1 MSAPPSKPNLDHM
14 FDVFF
19 GKLPKD
25 WQELPPTFE
34 SLPESTTVFTN
45 AGPSLDGFDVTA
57 FAKQRIALEKEISKQ
72 LVAGLQDHSHG
83 SSYALAMA
91 HEEAMQ
97 FRQRW
102 DYWNDCFEIPRYM
115 CIKHIIDDTDRPR
128 RYSGNSHQRRK
139 QRRAQR
145 SHR

>member
-34 SLPESTTVFTN
+34 PLPESATVFTN
-45 AGPSLDGFDVTA
+45 AGPSLEGFDVTS
-57 FAKQRIALEKEISKQ
+57 FARQRIAIETEISTQ
-72 LVAGLQDHSHG
+72 LA
-83 SSYALAMA
+83 SSIPSIDAHAMATA
-91 HEEAMQ
+91 HEEAMK
-97 FRQRW
+97 FRQQW
-102 DYWNDCFEIPRYM
+102 DYWGSFEMPRYM
-115 CIKHIIDDTDRPR
+115 CIKTIADDIDRPR